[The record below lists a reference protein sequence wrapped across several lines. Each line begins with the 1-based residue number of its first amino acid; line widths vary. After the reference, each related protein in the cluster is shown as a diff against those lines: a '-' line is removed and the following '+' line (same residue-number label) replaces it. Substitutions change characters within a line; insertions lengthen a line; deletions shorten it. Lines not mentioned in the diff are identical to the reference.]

1 MVDNEQNLVNVVS
14 ERPFADRPKTQPQP
28 QFQHCSIM
36 VNGLGV
42 AGCFDVVQLPN
53 RLFLSRKWRSSPAKN
68 LEKNTAYLAFF
79 GNIEGAGI
87 LIELMFSTEMFAVSH
102 LNFNKHVMSPANLY
116 FFSLE

>member
-1 MVDNEQNLVNVVS
+1 
-14 ERPFADRPKTQPQP
+14 
-28 QFQHCSIM
+28 M

-79 GNIEGAGI
+79 RNIEGAGI
-87 LIELMFSTEMFAVSH
+87 LIQFMFVVSH
-102 LNFNKHVMSPANLY
+102 LNFNKPVMSPANLY
-116 FFSLE
+116 FFSLEWLDISWNCLLINKIVIQNVFGE

>member
-1 MVDNEQNLVNVVS
+1 
-14 ERPFADRPKTQPQP
+14 
-28 QFQHCSIM
+28 M

-79 GNIEGAGI
+79 GNFEGAGI
-87 LIELMFSTEMFAVSH
+87 LIEFMFSTEMFAVSH
-102 LNFNKHVMSPANLY
+102 LNFNKPVMSPANLY

>member
-1 MVDNEQNLVNVVS
+1 MVNNGQNLVTVVS
-14 ERPFADRPKTQPQP
+14 KRPFADRPKTQP

-87 LIELMFSTEMFAVSH
+87 LIEFTEMRC
-102 LNFNKHVMSPANLY
+102 LI
-116 FFSLE
+116 